1 MKKTLALMLLVFS
14 MLLSL
19 CACEEHAVQSG
30 ETPGVP
36 LSPIPAASEPEVSPS
51 PETSPS
57 FDEKEIYRSFLSEN
71 YEKLSA
77 ACFGVISGIGLIDLD
92 MDSKLEMVLFDAGA
106 SASMGVQLFD
116 IIDGGVECISSNMVD
131 VAEQYGGEHLSDV
144 QVSANYFEDFR
155 LMRDAETGE
164 LFYQIVSFNGAVDFR
179 FYETIR
185 FSSRDGVLTLTPV
198 AYCYEETNIDT
209 DEIVFTEYK
218 LNGSVCTAEEYN
230 TAMEQLALCAEDTG
244 YYAKGLFRWSEPDYN
259 DSFEGFMLMVDAAF
273 ALAE

>member
-36 LSPIPAASEPEVSPS
+36 PSPIPAASEPEVSPS

-116 IIDGGVECISSNMVD
+116 IIDGGVECISIAVPSPADNSVFVFLIPLACAAPSNT
-131 VAEQYGGEHLSDV
+131 
-144 QVSANYFEDFR
+144 F
-155 LMRDAETGE
+155 
-164 LFYQIVSFNGAVDFR
+164 
-179 FYETIR
+179 
-185 FSSRDGVLTLTPV
+185 
-198 AYCYEETNIDT
+198 T
-209 DEIVFTEYK
+209 DERLTRRENEIAQLVSMGNSIRSIALNCGISEGTVKKTLSNIYSK
-218 LNGSVCTAEEYN
+218 LNINS
-230 TAMEQLALCAEDTG
+230 
-244 YYAKGLFRWSEPDYN
+244 RSELIRIILLRSGPADR
-259 DSFEGFMLMVDAAF
+259 
-273 ALAE
+273 